1 MMKFLSVRDLKT
13 KSSLVWKELSDQKDM
28 IITSNGRPIAI
39 LSSITE
45 DNLEEVLSSFR
56 QARAMQ
62 AVNAIQ
68 YASVRKGTDNISMDE
83 IDDEIRAT
91 RSEQKK

>member
-1 MMKFLSVRDLKT
+1 MKFLSVRDLKA
-13 KSSLVWKELSDQKDM
+13 KSSLVWKELHNQKDM
-28 IITSNGRPIAI
+28 VITSNGRPIAI

-45 DNLEEVLSSFR
+45 DNLEQVLSSFR

-68 YASVRKGTDNISMDE
+68 YESVRKGTDKISMNEINDE
-83 IDDEIRAT
+83 IKSV
-91 RSEQKK
+91 RSKRKK